1 LTALAVGEDGV
12 DRREQGMAAARRI
25 PLITRPGI
33 ARSNSKESDF
43 VSKSKKMTPP
53 SADDKTMP
61 PELEKAQLLDGDGA
75 PSDEELQEF
84 AEDIAETSTGSD
96 SPKSWK
102 DLAADEINAAAIDS
116 VRVNLPT
123 AVIKYSG
130 EILTSRVIN
139 VFKDEELARGWL
151 VSRLGNALGYRH
163 DRIRLENVYVAGRGK
178 KGTPENSVRIDV
190 IVEKADQAPF
200 YFIEV
205 KAPDK
210 FESDRVLIDQQ
221 LFAVAALH
229 HAKTTKR
236 PTYLV
241 YYTVEEFAGA
251 LRDKAVIIDYAK
263 YPTFADWS
271 SAGMPS
277 VSDTLGA
284 RYDRPKKIP
293 YTKGGPR
300 TLNAKFT
307 PGEIKD
313 LATSLHNVLWG
324 GGSTGDT
331 EVFTSLVNII
341 LTKIQDE
348 YRTTKGSKYQFQ
360 VLESDLDE
368 PEQLY
373 ERLNSVYR
381 TALEQQLGK
390 KGKLLDQHI
399 VNKEKFPLAKLVF
412 AVAQL
417 ERYSFVDGK
426 NSLNGKDLLGDF
438 FEQIQRD
445 GFKQSKGQFFTPVNV
460 VKFMLYATDMDRLS
474 INMLNKESK
483 LPHII
488 DPSCGSATFLIEAM
502 KMVTTEL
509 KYRQFDKIEQST
521 AAELVFQK
529 CFKPDHTEHQWAREC
544 LYGIE
549 HNFDLAT
556 AAKVNMILHG
566 DGSANIFHKDGLKPF
581 KDYKGTVSP
590 GTQNVLEVRS
600 IEKAYA
606 EKEVNEQFHF
616 IISNPPFSVDLDA
629 DTKTTLGRSFL
640 FGDKKNSENLFIERY
655 WQLLKEGGRMA
666 IVLPESIFDTSENKY
681 IRLFLFKFFHVRAV
695 VSLPQLAFVP
705 YTQTKTS
712 ILFAQKKTALDV
724 TRWTSAWEAHSK
736 KYLDLSTRMRAAY
749 KIYVDGAK
757 AITFPSMKGRT
768 DANARTDV
776 EALLGTQLTTA
787 EAALSIKDLL
797 LAKRHFIDLALEV
810 DKDSAEVFGRVN
822 CNWVMS
828 AVLAASVDDAKK
840 LGDPSIDQ
848 NSEIYLAEATSIG
861 YKRSKR
867 GEIVQPNDLF
877 SLEIAP
883 TRIDVKA
890 VAANYDKALED
901 MDQKLAAGEKRKKL
915 AGTAKDVAAKIQAQI
930 DELKKKRAELAAEKA
945 AVTRS
950 LAKFYGADGALL
962 PAHTDRTDVELL
974 GVFERPLMHH
984 LRSNAIL
991 LDPTKPRT
999 ILDEMRAKGLWT

>member
-1 LTALAVGEDGV
+1 MNKFKKV
-12 DRREQGMAAARRI
+12 
-25 PLITRPGI
+25 
-33 ARSNSKESDF
+33 
-43 VSKSKKMTPP
+43 KSS
-53 SADDKTMP
+53 SADGNAISID
-61 PELEKAQLLDGDGA
+61 LEKLQLLEGEGA
-75 PSDEELQEF
+75 PTDEEL
-84 AEDIAETSTGSD
+84 EDFVEDVVETSVGSD

-102 DLAADEINAAAIDS
+102 DIAADEINATS
-116 VRVNLPT
+116 LETVRVNLPK
-123 AVIKYSG
+123 AEVKYSE
-130 EILTSRVIN
+130 EIITSRAISVI
-139 VFKDEELARGWL
+139 KDEELARGWL
-151 VSRLGNALGYRH
+151 VSHLCNTLEYRH

-178 KGTPENSVRIDV
+178 KGTAENSVRIDV
-190 IVEKADQAPF
+190 IVEKSDQTPF

-210 FESDRVLIDQQ
+210 FESDRGLIDQQ

-229 HAKTTKR
+229 HAKTGKR
-236 PTYLV
+236 PIYLV
-241 YYTVEEFAGA
+241 YYTVEEFAGK
-251 LRDKAVIIDYAK
+251 LRDKALIIDYTK
-263 YPTFADWS
+263 YPTFAEWS
-271 SAGMPS
+271 AAGFPP
-277 VSDTLGA
+277 VADTLSA
-284 RYDRPKKIP
+284 HYDRPTKVA
-293 YTKGGPR
+293 YSKGGAR
-300 TLNAKFT
+300 ELNPKFT

-331 EVFTSLVNII
+331 EVFMSLVNII

-348 YRTTKGSKYQFQ
+348 YRTLDDNPYSFQ
-360 VLESDLDE
+360 VLNGDLDD
-368 PEQLY
+368 PEKLY
-373 ERLNSVYR
+373 ERLNGVYR
-381 TALEQQLGK
+381 DALREQLGK
-390 KGKLLDQHI
+390 TGGLLDQHI
-399 VNKEKFPLAKLVF
+399 VNKEKFPLSKLVF
-412 AVAQL
+412 AVGQL

-460 VKFMLYATDMDRLS
+460 VKFMLYAINLDRVS
-474 INMLNKESK
+474 IEMINKQSK

-509 KYRQFDKIEQST
+509 KHRQRNKIQKSKAASIVFDK
-521 AAELVFQK
+521 
-529 CFKPDHTEHQWAREC
+529 CFMPDHTEHQWAREC

-581 KDYKGTVSP
+581 KEYKGPVSP
-590 GTQNVLEVRS
+590 GTQNVLEMRS
-600 IEKAYA
+600 TDKAYA

-655 WQLLKEGGRMA
+655 WQLLREGGRMA
-666 IVLPESIFDTSENKY
+666 VVLPESIFDTTENKY

-712 ILFAQKKTALDV
+712 ILFAQKKTAV
-724 TRWTSAWEAHSK
+724 EIARWTSAWDIHSK
-736 KYLDLSTRMRAAY
+736 RYLDLGTRIKNAF

-757 AITFPSMKGRT
+757 SSAYPTMKNRKDS
-768 DANARTDV
+768 DARADV
-776 EALLGTQLTTA
+776 AALLRSPLTKT
-787 EAALSIKDLL
+787 ETALSVKDLL
-797 LAKRHFIDLALEV
+797 LAKRHFIDSALEV
-810 DKDSAEVFGRVN
+810 DKDSAEVFGYVN
-822 CNWVMS
+822 CNWVME
-828 AVLAASVDDAKK
+828 AVLANLAADAVK
-840 LGDPSIDQ
+840 LGDPSVDQ
-848 NSEIYLAEATSIG
+848 NSTIYLAEATSIG

-883 TRIDVKA
+883 AKIDLKV
-890 VAANYDKALED
+890 VAANYDKALGEI
-901 MDQKLAAGEKRKKL
+901 DQKVSAGENRKKL
-915 AGTAKDVAAKIQAQI
+915 AASSKDLTVKIQSQI
-930 DELKKKRAELAAEKA
+930 DLLKSKRADLIAEKA
-945 AVTRS
+945 AVGAT
-950 LAKFYGADGALL
+950 LIKFYGTGGSLL
-962 PAHTDRTDVELL
+962 PEHTDRIDAELL
-974 GVFERPLMHH
+974 GVFDYPVMRH

-991 LDPTKPRT
+991 LDPSKPRT
-999 ILDEMRAKGLWT
+999 ILDEMRSKELWT